1 MKVAGIASILALAV
15 ATQAAPALHVVTKYA
30 EPTTVTVYQNADGS
44 IYSSPPSF
52 FGGSRP
58 HHSRP
63 SRPRPTS
70 DSSSAEESTSEESS
84 SDDSSFAD
92 ESTLDEVESS
102 APSATEELSTAEEK
116 DITESVSE
124 PEPSTTDSESSS
136 GSGSITGGWITEM
149 VCAINKVRASHGAS
163 PLGISDELNSIAQK
177 HSDYQNSINQ
187 MTHDDPAGGV
197 GARLTAL
204 GVSWMSAAENVA
216 AGMTTSGQAQQALEE
231 SPGHLANM
239 VNPSMTFVGVGRTNN
254 YYTQNF
260 YGNGASTR
268 AINIP
273 QCN

>member
-44 IYSSPPSF
+44 IFSSPPSF

-63 SRPRPTS
+63 SRPRPTY
-70 DSSSAEESTSEESS
+70 DSSSAEEST

-102 APSATEELSTAEEK
+102 APSVTEELSTAES

-124 PEPSTTDSESSS
+124 PEPSTTDSGSGS

-216 AGMTTSGQAQQALEE
+216 AGMTTPAQAQQALEE

-239 VNPSMTFVGVGRTNN
+239 VDSSMTFVGVGRSSN

-260 YGNGASTR
+260 YGNGASTP